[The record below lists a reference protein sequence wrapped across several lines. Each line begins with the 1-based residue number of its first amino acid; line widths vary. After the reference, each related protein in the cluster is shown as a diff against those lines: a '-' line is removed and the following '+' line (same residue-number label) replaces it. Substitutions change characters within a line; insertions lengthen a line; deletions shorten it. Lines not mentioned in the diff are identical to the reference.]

1 MEKKIRVNTVGQT
14 PIWWMTI
21 AGVLMFVPFSAFLRA
36 YPFPSLL
43 CVTVLP
49 FIGLAMMLPMLKGQ
63 TRSRWVT
70 WGAAVAAQ
78 VVFIALQAISWAY
91 AMGVKLGNS
100 LMLGNA
106 LMIMAMVC
114 YVLFAVRCV
123 LSAVSFILCVR
134 HRKSR

>member
-14 PIWWMTI
+14 PIWWMTV
-21 AGVLMFVPFSAFLRA
+21 AGVLMFVPFSAFLSA

-49 FIGLAMMLPMLKGQ
+49 SIGLAMMLPMLKGQ
-63 TRSRWVT
+63 TRSRWAM
-70 WGAAVAAQ
+70 WGAAVASQ
-78 VVFIALQAISWAY
+78 VVFIVLQAVSWAY
-91 AMGVKLGNS
+91 AMGVKLGDS
-100 LMLGNA
+100 LMLGDA
-106 LMIMAMVC
+106 LMIMAMAC
-114 YVLFAVRCV
+114 YVLFAARCV